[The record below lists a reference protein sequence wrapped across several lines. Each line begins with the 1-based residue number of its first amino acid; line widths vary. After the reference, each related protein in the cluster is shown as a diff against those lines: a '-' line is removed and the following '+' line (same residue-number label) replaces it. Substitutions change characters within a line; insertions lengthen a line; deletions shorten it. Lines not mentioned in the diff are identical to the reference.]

1 MKIVNPS
8 IEILRTGLEL
18 EPIIPEQL
26 IEKVGRTCYK
36 SEDKITEDS
45 AAPFTLRF
53 IKWGHESVLE
63 HWSAIYKT
71 DKFWY
76 DEIRYDY
83 AQLRHDLNIPM
94 TKRIGAFLRFT
105 HCTTEDGVHRCI
117 ISGNMRAWRE
127 FAEAYVTGY
136 GCLPRY
142 MYGMVRCNPLFF
154 PEYQEWVPVNIVND
168 ILIPIAANDLIGP
181 DEHGVHHDVT
191 VKFTTDRGVSHEIVR
206 HRPASY
212 AQESTRYCNYAQ
224 DKFGSEITV
233 VRPSW
238 CKDPESDIW
247 KEWEMACRSAESNYF
262 LMLDKGCSPQE
273 ARSVLPNSL
282 KTELVMTANINEWNH
297 FFHLRCAQ
305 AAHPDIRELATMWRE
320 LYKDFGL
327 DYIQAAE

>member
-1 MKIVNPS
+1 MKIIEPRV
-8 IEILRTGLEL
+8 EILRTGLEL

-26 IEKVGRTCYK
+26 IEKIGRTCYK

-63 HWSAIYKT
+63 HWSTIYKT
-71 DKFWY
+71 DVLWY
-76 DEIRYDY
+76 EQIIDDY
-83 AQLRHDLNIPM
+83 NMLMHNCNIPQAE
-94 TKRIGAFLRFT
+94 RIRPFLRFT
-105 HCTTEDGVHRCI
+105 DRTYEGKSRCI
-117 ISGNMRAWRE
+117 ISGNMRAWRA
-127 FAEAYVTGY
+127 FAEACVTGF
-136 GCLPRY
+136 GFLPMY
-142 MYGMVRCNPLFF
+142 MYGIVRCNPLFF
-154 PEYQEWVPVNIVND
+154 PEYQEWVPANIVND
-168 ILIPIAANDLIGP
+168 ILIPIAASELIGP

-238 CKDPESDIW
+238 CQDSESDIW
-247 KEWEMACRSAESNYF
+247 KEWELACRCSEINYF
-262 LMLDKGCSPQE
+262 RLLDKGCSPQE

-320 LYKDFGL
+320 MYEDLGL
-327 DYIQAAE
+327 DYSESEN